1 MVPRIAKMPEA
12 AEELWSRSRKDAES
26 VLRTVPQNGSST
38 DNKLNNEWTLG
49 LYGLCRKGLTFEL

>member
-1 MVPRIAKMPEA
+1 MMPRIAKMPEA

-38 DNKLNNEWTLG
+38 DTKLTMNGHWVCMG
-49 LYGLCRKGLTFEL
+49 FAGRD